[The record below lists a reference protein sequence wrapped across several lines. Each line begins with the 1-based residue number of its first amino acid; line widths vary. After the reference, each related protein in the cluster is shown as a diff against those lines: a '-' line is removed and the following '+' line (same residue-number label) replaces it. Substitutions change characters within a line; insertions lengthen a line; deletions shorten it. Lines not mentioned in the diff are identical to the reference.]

1 MRNFVQGDMD
11 LFGFFYMEP
20 SSLAST
26 ISLKMCFLPCILF
39 DFFKNQISVHM
50 WNWGFHI
57 WQKFSHQI
65 LGETVSQL
73 DMVYNKA
80 KLPVP
85 EMGNILLK
93 FVHGN
98 STAKNHRLLLSLL
111 VVLHNL
117 MVRAWLVPDSKL
129 YDYSLAF
136 MVLEGIL
143 HALEEKLSVITQLPT
158 TAFCLQDR
166 LVQ

>member
-1 MRNFVQGDMD
+1 M
-11 LFGFFYMEP
+11 
-20 SSLAST
+20 
-26 ISLKMCFLPCILF
+26 
-39 DFFKNQISVHM
+39 
-50 WNWGFHI
+50 
-57 WQKFSHQI
+57 
-65 LGETVSQL
+65 SQL